1 VVDASRHPGAKTGRG
16 AGGHCFIKDFAA
28 VRHEYERLPKSK
40 RDPLWLALMKALENK
55 NNDLLIRSKKDL
67 DLLRGVY
74 GEKIVSAARKKR
86 R

>member
-1 VVDASRHPGAKTGRG
+1 MARLLERYKTEIVPALKKQLGTENVH
-16 AGGHCFIKDFAA
+16 A
-28 VRHEYERLPKSK
+28 LPKLEKIVVS
-40 RDPLWLALMKALENK
+40 MGVGKALENK